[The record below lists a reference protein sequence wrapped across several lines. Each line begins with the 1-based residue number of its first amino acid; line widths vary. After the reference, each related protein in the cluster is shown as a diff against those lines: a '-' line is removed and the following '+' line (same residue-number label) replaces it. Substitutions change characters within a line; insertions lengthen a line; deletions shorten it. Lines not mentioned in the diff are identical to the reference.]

1 MSALL
6 DLFNTVENFAF
17 KVRSNNAKG
26 DIAWESL
33 KKFLP
38 EDTQFCSSLEWKN
51 NRITIEDIS
60 MTRPEEIYN
69 YVHNFLEM
77 NGGDEDINSD
87 GKKPDKWEHKHF
99 FLQLIRIPLKYP
111 LNLRRLC
118 QIAYNLGQLRAVYDD
133 KIYKD
138 NVKIYFNKNNLW
150 DINSYINLSSCDDK
164 IDFSNIIGNILKINN
179 IESIILK
186 GGKKNY
192 YYKYIKYK
200 NKYLISKKI

>member
-1 MSALL
+1 MSTLL

-26 DIAWESL
+26 DIAWERL

-38 EDTQFCSSLEWKN
+38 EDTHFCSSLEWKN
-51 NRITIEDIS
+51 NRVTIENIS
-60 MTRPEEIYN
+60 MTRPEEIYD
-69 YVHNFLEM
+69 YVHNFLKM

-87 GKKPDKWEHKHF
+87 GQKPAKWEHKHF

-118 QIAYNLGQLRAVYDD
+118 QIAYNLGQFRAVYSD

-138 NVKIYFNKNNLW
+138 NVKIYFNKNNLK
-150 DINSYINLSSCDDK
+150 DINSYIELSSCDDK
-164 IDFSNIIGNILKINN
+164 KDYSDSISNIKKINN
-179 IESIILK
+179 IEEIILK
-186 GGKKNY
+186 GGNNY

-200 NKYLISKKI
+200 NKYLISKK